1 MCHVDVSYDADAR
14 QLSSRTLPCLNDP
27 LSHSFN
33 VSSYAAVG
41 ENYTLRAPTPGAQLR
56 VTYVSTTSAGNLV
69 SGLRALGESFE
80 ASTHTERP
88 DFVYANT
95 GAHIL
100 RDRHGKSREPNGIA
114 VLSALH
120 AFAQSH
126 TVPPHTLVWGTA
138 VAHRSWARL
147 DDELLPQLSAEWG
160 VLNRNT
166 TLHRLMSRKGSTG
179 VRMSSSHAPHLI
191 NQVDAQRLFIA
202 NEAPRRAQAETSPL
216 VADSSS
222 CAAPPTLG
230 YTPACAG
237 TSFGAPGSN
246 WWDKASKVFIYAWQ
260 HYCNVQVLR
269 SGGLFV

>member
-1 MCHVDVSYDADAR
+1 MCHVDVSYDAAAR
-14 QLSSRTLPCLNDP
+14 QLSSRTLPCLNEP
-27 LSHSFN
+27 LGHSFN

-69 SGLRALGESFE
+69 SGLRALVESFE

-100 RDRHGKSREPNGIA
+100 RDRHGKSREPNGSV

-191 NQVDAQRLFIA
+191 NQVDALRLFIA
-202 NEAPRRAQAETSPL
+202 NAAPRRAQADTSPSI
-216 VADSSS
+216 ADSSS
-222 CAAPPTLG
+222 CAALPTLG

-237 TSFGAPGSN
+237 TSFGAPRSN
-246 WWDKASKVFIYAWQ
+246 WWDTASKVFIYAWQ
-260 HYCNVQVLR
+260 HYCHVQVLR
-269 SGGLFV
+269 GGLSV

>member
-1 MCHVDVSYDADAR
+1 MSGQPARVCHSRLNTSLSVS
-14 QLSSRTLPCLNDP
+14 L
-27 LSHSFN
+27 
-33 VSSYAAVG
+33 
-41 ENYTLRAPTPGAQLR
+41 PGAQLR
-56 VTYVSTTSAGNLV
+56 VTYVSTTAAGNLV
-69 SGLRALGESFE
+69 SGLRALGASFE
-80 ASTHTERP
+80 ASQYAERP

-100 RDRHGKSREPNGIA
+100 RDRQGKSLEPNGIT
-114 VLSALH
+114 VLSALR

-179 VRMSSSHAPHLI
+179 IRMSSSHAPHLI

-202 NEAPRRAQAETSPL
+202 NAAPRRAQADTSPL

-230 YTPACAG
+230 YTSACAG
-237 TSFGAPGSN
+237 TAFGAPGSN

-260 HYCNVQVLR
+260 HYCHVQVLR
-269 SGGLFV
+269 SGLSV